1 MHSRVHHLLRALAL
15 SLLLAISSRAGNV
28 IAEEGECSR
37 IVSLAPSITE
47 LLFDLELGPAVVG
60 VTRFCRY
67 PKEAKG
73 IRNVGGMYDL
83 SLERV
88 VAERPTSVFSLQE
101 NSSALLP
108 LQRFG
113 IPVSLMEHRNI
124 AGIIESYRIVGKRC
138 AIESRAEERI
148 RALKSAEAEVATRCR
163 AARGGSAP
171 LRVMV
176 VVGRAGTA
184 RQGAPVYIS
193 GSDGFYSDLLK
204 LLGADNVQSGT
215 TVAVPT
221 ISHEGILA
229 LNPDVI
235 LEVVNS
241 DDGDS
246 MEQVE
251 SRMDFWKGF
260 EGVPAVRHNKVFILR
275 DDFASIPGPR
285 YILLARRLSDLLC
298 GA

>member
-1 MHSRVHHLLRALAL
+1 MHKRAYQFLYTWVRP
-15 SLLLAISSRAGNV
+15 LLLVIGSSDSNV
-28 IAEEGECSR
+28 RAEEGACSR

-47 LLFDLELGPAVVG
+47 LLFDLDLGSSLVG

-67 PKEAKG
+67 PEEAKG
-73 IRNVGGMYDL
+73 IRSVGGMYDL

-148 RALKSAEAEVATRCR
+148 RALKSVEAEVATRCR

-184 RQGAPVYIS
+184 RQGAPLYIS

-246 MEQVE
+246 IEQVE
-251 SRMDFWKGF
+251 SRIDFWKGF
-260 EGVPAVRHNKVFILR
+260 EGVQNKHLNNASFWTTVRQGKKCLIF
-275 DDFASIPGPR
+275 
-285 YILLARRLSDLLC
+285 
-298 GA
+298 